1 MEKDDRWKE
10 NVKIEV
16 VKNGMFDMKNDQVD
30 EMRWE
35 DFYIEITINQFL
47 YLSNTTNTTSI
58 HATRHYTML
67 YYIALHYAKVHFT
80 THHIT
85 ESLEMPNLSMDDMQR
100 LQNSDNQALLESSLK
115 EPIEDVLKFYQVI
128 SIGTVTIK
136 LLCLF
141 LIW

>member
-1 MEKDDRWKE
+1 MP
-10 NVKIEV
+10 
-16 VKNGMFDMKNDQVD
+16 
-30 EMRWE
+30 
-35 DFYIEITINQFL
+35 Y
-47 YLSNTTNTTSI
+47 
-58 HATRHYTML
+58 YT
-67 YYIALHYAKVHFT
+67 ALHYAKVHFT

-136 LLCLF
+136 F
-141 LIW
+141 GTIRSSYVYF